1 MNKFQDLLT
10 YEQKAVQILTK
21 AELNLLLD
29 ANYSM
34 IFTFLRNSPKTIEE
48 IMEMLKTKTKTA
60 SPKSKKT
67 LYRYLSFLTKKG
79 LINIAGKRVVVHPD
93 QKLSSFNLYIRS
105 AKFYIS
111 QKHISEETRTDPEVK
126 EIITQYSNGMQC
138 FLEILLKKE
147 LKSTHFLEQMTNLI
161 VKKENALME
170 LLQTIPI
177 EKLEKIKDIEYLE
190 LNRILESVLWM
201 NLIDTTPDI
210 HEKISNILHQNE

>member
-1 MNKFQDLLT
+1 MDKFQDLLT

-21 AELNLLLD
+21 VELNLLLD
-29 ANYSM
+29 ANYSK

-48 IMEMLKTKTKTA
+48 IMQIFKESP

-93 QKLSSFNLYIRS
+93 QKLSSFNLYVRS
-105 AKFYIS
+105 AKFYMS
-111 QKHISEETRTDPEVK
+111 QKYVSEETRTDPEVK

-138 FLEILLKKE
+138 FLEILLKKK
-147 LKSTHFLEQMTNLI
+147 LKSTHFVDQMTNLI

-170 LLQTIPI
+170 LLKTIPI
-177 EKLEKIKDIEYLE
+177 EKLEKIKEIEY
-190 LNRILESVLWM
+190 I
-201 NLIDTTPDI
+201 
-210 HEKISNILHQNE
+210 

>member
-21 AELNLLLD
+21 TELNLLLD
-29 ANYSM
+29 TNYSM
-34 IFTFLRNSPKTIEE
+34 IFKFLRNSPKTIEE
-48 IMEMLKTKTKTA
+48 IMEIFKETP

-105 AKFYIS
+105 AKFYLS
-111 QKHISEETRTDPEVK
+111 HKHISNDTRTDPEVK
-126 EIITQYSNGMQC
+126 QIITQYSTGMQC
-138 FLEILLKKE
+138 FLEILLKTE
-147 LKSTHFLEQMTNLI
+147 FQSTRFLEQMTNLI
-161 VKKENALME
+161 IKKENALME

-177 EKLEKIKDIEYLE
+177 EKLEKIKNIEYLE
-190 LNRILESVLWM
+190 LNRVLESVLWVNM
-201 NLIDTTPDI
+201 IYNTPDI
-210 HEKISNILHQNE
+210 HEKVIKLLQKTE